1 MNPQRVDIAKTDRTP
16 FGASGLGMHRRCGLA
31 S

>member
-1 MNPQRVDIAKTDRTP
+1 MNPQRVDIAKTNGAP
-16 FGASGLGMHRRCGLA
+16 GGASLVGIRRRSGLA